1 MSQLIGYICS
11 DDSLTPSV
19 VHTVRDELVAVD
31 DYAALGFGWV
41 QEHRSLLRKHPSQ
54 GSNGVNALSLLS
66 DLPARSIV
74 GYTESQQP
82 DSLDTLDLQ
91 PFRYRNWVYAQED
104 NVESFDG
111 YRGEVIEDIPDHIL
125 RNIHGHNRAEVAF
138 HRFLA
143 AVHEQGQLDGQRVDG
158 GRVARAM
165 AESVQDL
172 EQRAIEHGL
181 DSVELRAV
189 TVSTRLLLAAR
200 LGAPLY
206 YRQFDGVEEP
216 GEEPLFAGHRPKP
229 VEHPHFNGVLVASG
243 DKPQGED
250 WVEVPDRHIM
260 WVDGDWDVQ
269 IEAISD
275 LLAGDA

>member
-19 VHTVRDELVAVD
+19 VHAVRDELMSVD

-54 GSNGVNALSLLS
+54 GANGVNALSLLS
-66 DLPARSIV
+66 DLPARAIV
-74 GYTESQQP
+74 GYTESARS

-111 YRGEVIEDIPDHIL
+111 YRDEVLEEVPDHIR
-125 RNIHGHNRAEVAF
+125 RNIQGQNRAEVAF

-143 AVHEQGQLDGQRVDG
+143 AVNDHGQLDRQRVDG
-158 GRVARAM
+158 GEVARAM
-165 AESVQDL
+165 ASSVSDL
-172 EQRAIEHGL
+172 ERRGLDHGL
-181 DSVELRAV
+181 DAVELRAV
-189 TVSTRLLLAAR
+189 SVSTRLLLAAR
-200 LGAPLY
+200 IGEALY
-206 YRQFDGVEEP
+206 YRQFDGIQEP
-216 GEEPLFAGHRPKP
+216 SEDPLFAGHRPRP
-229 VEHPHFNGVLVASG
+229 VAHPHFNGVLVASG
-243 DKPQGED
+243 DRPNGES
-250 WVEVPDRHIM
+250 WVEIPDRHIM

-269 IEAISD
+269 VEAIEG
-275 LLAGDA
+275 LLA